1 MFQLEGGMLL
11 LSLPGTWEWG
21 KAEGDRQI
29 PGVVVIEVPWQ
40 KVLSS
45 YSLKKGVSLEQ
56 RGV

>member
-1 MFQLEGGMLL
+1 MLL

-21 KAEGDRQI
+21 QAEGDRQI

-45 YSLKKGVSLEQ
+45 YSLKKGVSIEQ